1 MFRKIISNL
10 SFSPSLVGELGFYA
24 KQLKHEE
31 RIRLFG
37 LVFTVLALIIHS
49 IAALSPPESANNA
62 HANDMLYGGVSS
74 QADLLTKY
82 DRNEQNIRDIMTSL
96 GITRSEIQQTNETSM
111 VPNELQYIG
120 SKLRMFSHSKSE
132 HVVTYAKSSGE
143 YDDVYFAKNSLV
155 PSNARH
161 KNTANRSVLTS
172 TSSVQGAFAIDKSS
186 GNILLEKPPVS
197 SVNQACVAKNTTDA
211 ITTTIPSSACDE
223 TLTYSSS
230 VFNDTQQVAAPNVVA
245 QSSDRIT
252 YTLKA
257 RNTHDQSTEAYF
269 SSQLTD
275 TLEYADLIDT
285 KNGVFDPTTKSI
297 SWAPVTIMPGETVS
311 RSFSMR
317 LKSTIPATPLG
328 TSNPLSYDCTMTH
341 GYGDVTNLQV
351 KCPAAKT
358 IESLA
363 ASLPTVTTSTNLA
376 LGGGLALLVI
386 YFYLRARQQREEL
399 RLIRKDINT
408 GSL

>member
-37 LVFTVLALIIHS
+37 LAFTVLALIIHS

-96 GITRSEIQQTNETSM
+96 GITRSELQQTNKTSK

-155 PSNARH
+155 PSNANH
-161 KNTANRSVLTS
+161 KNTTDRTVFTS
-172 TSSVQGAFAIDKSS
+172 TSAAQGTFAIDKAS

-197 SVNQACVAKNTTDA
+197 SINQACAAKNTADA
-211 ITTTIPSSACDE
+211 TTTTLPPSTCDE
-223 TLTYSSS
+223 TLTYNSS
-230 VFNDTQQVAAPNVVA
+230 VFNDTQQVAAPTVVA

-257 RNTHDQSTEAYF
+257 RNTHSQSTEAYF
-269 SSQLTD
+269 TSQLTD
-275 TLEYADLIDT
+275 ALEYADLIDT
-285 KNGVFDPTTKSI
+285 KNGVFDQTTKSI
-297 SWAPVTIMPGETVS
+297 SWAPVTVMPGETVS

-317 LKSTIPATPLG
+317 LKSTIPATALG
-328 TSNPLSYDCTMTH
+328 VSNPLSYDCTMTH

-351 KCPAAKT
+351 KCPTTKT

-363 ASLPTVTTSTNLA
+363 AGLPTVTTSTNLA